1 MFFHWYLSC
10 TALIRGEFGDRPGQ
24 DSQPAQHVMDL
35 SDHGREHASWTHI
48 FLCSGLYKMIPYDP
62 KNQYSSS
69 IHKRFLQT
77 ARLANSCYLLFMSW
91 LWAFARTESTENLPY
106 HALSA
111 QEWSTLSESVHRNQ
125 DTLKTGLQN
134 ELIWTGCS
142 GCVFPMY
149 GFIRGCK
156 RWMVDKF
163 STTG

>member
-48 FLCSGLYKMIPYDP
+48 FLPQ
-62 KNQYSSS
+62 NQYSSS

-91 LWAFARTESTENLPY
+91 LWAFAPTESTENLPY
-106 HALSA
+106 HGLSA
-111 QEWSTLSESVHRNQ
+111 QEWWNQ
-125 DTLKTGLQN
+125 DTLKKGLQN

-156 RWMVDKF
+156 RLMVDKF